1 MSEEWNIDELM
12 GAGASKENKP
22 TPCTKASEEPQPTES
37 EPELATQAIPTIE
50 AIPED
55 TLLNDETREALK
67 QAGQRSKDALKA
79 TGTWLW
85 EGTRV
90 ALSNVHGKVK
100 RLKYRN
106 TESVEVN
113 EHPVETDLTFNDYM
127 STRETDYAPSHWGS
141 EDSEVVTESADA
153 PTPMAAQPKTSLVI
167 PLVSLLSVILALLVY
182 GWVWSSRPTAPPDV
196 RVVSAPVKP
205 TAVSQ
210 PVPTPEPSPL
220 PTPQPEPKVVT
231 APVVVAVNP
240 PQETKQRV
248 VTPTI
253 PASLQASK
261 KASPP
266 KPTATTVSTA
276 QPKPKDDWQ
285 DQANTDMDK
294 FFTDMESK
302 DAD

>member
-12 GAGASKENKP
+12 GAGEPKESKPAP
-22 TPCTKASEEPQPTES
+22 TTKASEEPQPTES
-37 EPELATQAIPTIE
+37 EPERVAQAIPAIE

-55 TLLNDETREALK
+55 TLLNNETREALK

-85 EGTRV
+85 VGTQV
-90 ALSNVHGKVK
+90 ALSNVRGQMK
-100 RLKYRN
+100 RLKHRN

-127 STRETDYAPSHWGS
+127 STRETDYTPSHWGS

-153 PTPMAAQPKTSLVI
+153 PAPMAVQPKSSLVI
-167 PLVSLLSVILALLVY
+167 PLVRLLSFILGMLV
-182 GWVWSSRPTAPPDV
+182 GMWLWSSWSIATPDV
-196 RVVSAPVKP
+196 AIVTAQVKP
-205 TAVSQ
+205 TAVSK
-210 PVPTPEPSPL
+210 PVPIPVQSLVTTPRPEP
-220 PTPQPEPKVVT
+220 TVVT
-231 APVVVAVNP
+231 APVVVAANP
-240 PQETKQRV
+240 PHQTREPV
-248 VTPTI
+248 VAPTI
-253 PASLQASK
+253 PASMQASK

-266 KPTATTVSTA
+266 KATAKREATK
-276 QPKPKDDWQ
+276 PEPKDDWQ
-285 DQANTDMDK
+285 DQANNDMDN